1 MTSPSRR
8 QTLALGLG
16 AGLGSSVLGMVSGPA
31 AARGPDVDFTLLL
44 VNDIYR
50 MGALDGRGG
59 FPKLAALVKAE
70 RAKGHPVLVCHAGDT
85 LSPSLMSGIDK
96 GRHIIELTNLI
107 KPDVFVPGNHE
118 FDFGQD
124 IYLERMR
131 AANFPVFAANLRRA
145 DGTPVPGTSDSTILT
160 LGGIKVGVVGL
171 ALPETQAKSQS
182 GDWAFGPALATLA
195 REATALRGAG
205 AEMVLAVTHTDRAT
219 DEALVASRLADIVL
233 SGHDHDLALRYDGR
247 TVFAE
252 SGHDAEYVT
261 AIDVKAEG
269 SGKALTW
276 SAAFRIHDT
285 AEVEPDS
292 EVEAVVRRLEGDL
305 ARELDVPLGR
315 VTNALDTR
323 TGAVRQGESVFGS
336 LVADA
341 LRKQAEAEI
350 GLMNGGGI
358 RGNRLYPAG
367 AELTR
372 RDVLTELPFGNT
384 SVLVKVSGATVLA
397 ALENGFSEI
406 GRPAGRFPQV
416 SGLAVT
422 VETGR
427 PAGKRVTAV
436 TVGDAPL
443 DPARTYTVA
452 ANNFMLAGGND
463 YGMLAEGRTLV
474 GATDGTLV
482 ANVVMS
488 YIRANAPLTIETG
501 RLTIR

>member
-1 MTSPSRR
+1 MTAPSRR

-16 AGLGSSVLGMVSGPA
+16 AGLAGLAGGQA
-31 AARGPDVDFTLLL
+31 AARGPDVDFTLVLI
-44 VNDIYR
+44 NDIYR
-50 MGALDGRGG
+50 MGAVDGRGG
-59 FPKLAALVKAE
+59 FPKLAAVVKAE
-70 RAKGHPVLVCHAGDT
+70 RARGRPVLVCHAGDT

-118 FDFGQD
+118 FDFGQA
-124 IYLERMR
+124 IYLERMK
-131 AANFPVFAANLRRA
+131 AANFPVFAANLRRP

-160 LGGIKVGVVGL
+160 IGGIRLGVVGI
-171 ALPETQAKSQS
+171 ALPETPAKSQS
-182 GDWAFGPALATLA
+182 GDWTFGPAVATLA
-195 REATALRGAG
+195 REATALRAAG
-205 AEMVLAVTHTDRAT
+205 AEMVLAVCHTDRAT
-219 DEALVASRLADIVL
+219 DEALVASRHADIVL

-247 TVFAE
+247 TAFAE

-269 SGKALTW
+269 AGTALTW

-285 AEVEPDS
+285 AEIEPDP
-292 EVEAVVRRLEGDL
+292 EVLAVVGRLEADL
-305 ARELDVPLGR
+305 ARELDVALGR

-323 TGAVRQGESVFGS
+323 TEAVRRSETAFGD

-341 LRKQAEAEI
+341 LRHAAQAEI

-358 RGNRLYPAG
+358 RGNRTYPADS
-367 AELTR
+367 ELTR

-384 SVLVKVSGATVLA
+384 SVLVQITGAKVLA

-406 GRPAGRFPQV
+406 GRSAGRFPQV
-416 SGLAVT
+416 SGMAVT
-422 VETGR
+422 VD
-427 PAGKRVTAV
+427 PAAPVGKRVVAA
-436 TVGDAPL
+436 TVGEAPL
-443 DPARTYTVA
+443 DPARTYLVA
-452 ANNFMLAGGND
+452 ANNFMLSGGND

-488 YIRANAPLTIETG
+488 YIRANAPLTIATG
-501 RLTIR
+501 RLTFR

>member
-16 AGLGSSVLGMVSGPA
+16 AGFAGLTVGRA
-31 AARGPDVDFTLLL
+31 AARAPDTDFTLVL

-50 MGALDGRGG
+50 MGPVDGRGG
-59 FPKLAALVKAE
+59 FPKLAAVVKAE
-70 RAKGHPVLVCHAGDT
+70 RAKGRPVLVCHAGDT

-118 FDFGQD
+118 FDFGQT

-131 AANFPVFAANLRRA
+131 AANFPVFAANLRRP
-145 DGTPVPGTSDSTILT
+145 DGSPVPGTSESTILT
-160 LGGIKVGVVGL
+160 VGGIKLGVVGI
-171 ALPETQAKSQS
+171 ALPETPAKSQS
-182 GDWAFGPALATLA
+182 GDWTFGPAVATLA
-195 REATALRGAG
+195 REAASLRAAG
-205 AEMVLAVTHTDRAT
+205 AEMVLAVCHTDRAT
-219 DEALVASRLADIVL
+219 DEALVASRHADIVL

-261 AIDVKAEG
+261 AIDIKAEG
-269 SGKALTW
+269 TGTALTW
-276 SAAFRIHDT
+276 TAAFRIHDT
-285 AEVEPDS
+285 AEIEPDP
-292 EVEAVVRRLEGDL
+292 EVLAVVNRLEGDL

-323 TGAVRQGESVFGS
+323 IEVVRRGEAAFGD

-341 LRKQAEAEI
+341 LRHAAGAEI

-358 RGNRLYPAG
+358 RGNRTYPADS
-367 AELTR
+367 ALTR

-384 SVLVKVSGATVLA
+384 SVLVKISGAQVLA
-397 ALENGFSEI
+397 ALENGFSEL
-406 GRPAGRFPQV
+406 GRSAGRFPQV
-416 SGLAVT
+416 SGITVT
-422 VETGR
+422 VD
-427 PAGKRVTAV
+427 PAAAIGKRVVEVRVGGTA
-436 TVGDAPL
+436 L
-443 DPARTYTVA
+443 DPARSYTVA

-488 YIRANAPLTIETG
+488 YIRAHAPLTIETG
-501 RLTIR
+501 RLLLRRS